1 MYKQNA
7 VNQIHKTSIMQTQQ
21 QTGTTNKITEE
32 LTNGWLEII
41 NECRQLETK
50 YDESYREGY
59 LDDFRKIQIK
69 MTRNYIN
76 IMEKFQESDTCIRSN
91 EEIAKRW
98 MCENLEE
105 SLHFLRYFCIKSNE
119 EIAKRWMRKNLE
131 ESQQFIDSVVGIKG
145 ITEDPIKVAAELEIC
160 DNEVRYDSNVIAA
173 NTEGTLQIQVIEDND
188 SK

>member
-1 MYKQNA
+1 M
-7 VNQIHKTSIMQTQQ
+7 NQIHKTSTSIMQTQQ

-50 YDESYREGY
+50 YVESYCKGY
-59 LDDFRKIQIK
+59 LEDFRKIKIK

-98 MCENLEE
+98 MRE
-105 SLHFLRYFCIKSNE
+105 
-119 EIAKRWMRKNLE
+119 NLE

-160 DNEVRYDSNVIAA
+160 DNEVRYDSNVITA
-173 NTEGTLQIQVIEDND
+173 NTEGTLKIQVI
-188 SK
+188 

>member
-1 MYKQNA
+1 
-7 VNQIHKTSIMQTQQ
+7 MQTQQ

-41 NECRQLETK
+41 NECRQLETN
-50 YDESYREGY
+50 YGESYCKGY
-59 LDDFRKIQIK
+59 LEDFRKIQIK

-98 MCENLEE
+98 MRE
-105 SLHFLRYFCIKSNE
+105 
-119 EIAKRWMRKNLE
+119 NLE

-145 ITEDPIKVAAELEIC
+145 ITEDPIKVATELEIC
-160 DNEVRYDSNVIAA
+160 DNEFRYDSNVIAA
-173 NTEGTLQIQVIEDND
+173 NTEGTLKIQVI
-188 SK
+188 